1 MSVTVQPLLV
11 LPVVRALVVVLV
23 DLPPQM
29 AMAIPK
35 AGQ

>member
-1 MSVTVQPLLV
+1 MNVTVQPLLV
-11 LPVVRALVVVLV
+11 LLVGRVLVVVLV

-29 AMAIPK
+29 ATAIPK